1 MAFISETLQM
11 RRLTESGV
19 NIKTTYI
26 VDGTLRYRST
36 DGTCQ
41 DDVHSGIRC
50 RKEYFRQGK
59 LLHTEKIFD
68 SRMEYTYVSGMDEE
82 AQHTCENC
90 GFTGKVKEFVNGCP
104 CCDAASNIDYADKEL
119 GSKHHY
125 DLVLQSPVYRIIT
138 GVVDYIVSFL
148 LCSLWIINTSRTFN
162 GYDVGKIFIYSTIL
176 AMILYY
182 FFYLCDAYA
191 VLGPVRRYKEKQNRR
206 QQEFWTAT
214 GIDKKRFYNN
224 LNYEAGRRYYSRPDV
239 IDYDIMDY
247 TGLQEHVENGI
258 LCVDVELQVR
268 LVYLRGGRITSAY
281 QKDTFS
287 LGHNDRVMTLDSG
300 IHVIKYHKE
309 EAEEGKNYADG
320 KPDYADAFEDNL
332 IFKWDSQI
340 GKDNN
345 SPYMQKVLTAPR
357 KHLLVKKSDAETGF
371 YYMGQFDIVESA
383 DSQKEDNN
391 GKMKPIAKVTMKM
404 HHPVREDLL
413 RYLQSN
419 ISKENEAV

>member
-26 VDGTLRYRST
+26 VDGTLKYRST

-125 DLVLQSPVYRIIT
+125 DLVLQSPVYRIVT
-138 GVVDYIVSFL
+138 GVVDYIISFL

-162 GYDVGKIFIYSTIL
+162 GYDVSKIFIYSTIL

-206 QQEFWTAT
+206 QQEFWTGT

-224 LNYEAGRRYYSRPDV
+224 LNYEAGRRYYSRPNV

-287 LGHNDRVMTLDSG
+287 LSHNDRVMTMDSG
-300 IHVIKYHKE
+300 IHVIKCPKCDANIDVTKGVCEYCGSEIDSLQDIPIDLTLWWSERLKE
-309 EAEEGKNYADG
+309 NLPIILSDLDELPPEADG
-320 KPDYADAFEDNL
+320 VKAVLAPQGIKSLMVVPL
-332 IFKWDSQI
+332 INREGTWGYI
-340 GKDNN
+340 G
-345 SPYMQKVLTAPR
+345 V
-357 KHLLVKKSDAETGF
+357 
-371 YYMGQFDIVESA
+371 DIVG
-383 DSQKEDNN
+383 QYR
-391 GKMKPIAKVTMKM
+391 IW
-404 HHPVREDLL
+404 
-413 RYLQSN
+413 
-419 ISKENEAV
+419 NEADRQWLLSLANIISVCIEV

>member
-125 DLVLQSPVYRIIT
+125 DLVLQSPVYRIVT
-138 GVVDYIVSFL
+138 GVVDYIISFL

-206 QQEFWTAT
+206 QQEFWTGT

-224 LNYEAGRRYYSRPDV
+224 P
-239 IDYDIMDY
+239 
-247 TGLQEHVENGI
+247 
-258 LCVDVELQVR
+258 
-268 LVYLRGGRITSAY
+268 
-281 QKDTFS
+281 
-287 LGHNDRVMTLDSG
+287 
-300 IHVIKYHKE
+300 
-309 EAEEGKNYADG
+309 
-320 KPDYADAFEDNL
+320 ADATIPGRMSL
-332 IFKWDSQI
+332 ITTLWTIPVCRSMWRTAYCAWMWSYRSGWCI
-340 GKDNN
+340 CEVAGSHPHIRRIP
-345 SPYMQKVLTAPR
+345 SPSAT
-357 KHLLVKKSDAETGF
+357 TT
-371 YYMGQFDIVESA
+371 ES
-383 DSQKEDNN
+383 
-391 GKMKPIAKVTMKM
+391 
-404 HHPVREDLL
+404 
-413 RYLQSN
+413 
-419 ISKENEAV
+419 

>member
-41 DDVHSGIRC
+41 DDVYSGIRC

-125 DLVLQSPVYRIIT
+125 DLVLQSPVYRIVT

-206 QQEFWTAT
+206 QQEFWTGT

-224 LNYEAGRRYYSRPDV
+224 LNY
-239 IDYDIMDY
+239 
-247 TGLQEHVENGI
+247 
-258 LCVDVELQVR
+258 
-268 LVYLRGGRITSAY
+268 
-281 QKDTFS
+281 
-287 LGHNDRVMTLDSG
+287 
-300 IHVIKYHKE
+300 
-309 EAEEGKNYADG
+309 
-320 KPDYADAFEDNL
+320 ADATIPGRMSL
-332 IFKWDSQI
+332 ITTLWTIPVCRSMWRMAYCAWMWSCRSDWCICEVAGSHLHI
-340 GKDNN
+340 RRIP
-345 SPYMQKVLTAPR
+345 SPSVT
-357 KHLLVKKSDAETGF
+357 TT
-371 YYMGQFDIVESA
+371 ES
-383 DSQKEDNN
+383 
-391 GKMKPIAKVTMKM
+391 
-404 HHPVREDLL
+404 
-413 RYLQSN
+413 
-419 ISKENEAV
+419 

>member
-148 LCSLWIINTSRTFN
+148 LC
-162 GYDVGKIFIYSTIL
+162 
-176 AMILYY
+176 
-182 FFYLCDAYA
+182 DAYA

-206 QQEFWTAT
+206 QQEFWTGT

-287 LGHNDRVMTLDSG
+287 LSHNDRVMTLDSG
-300 IHVIKYHKE
+300 IHVIKCPKC
-309 EAEEGKNYADG
+309 
-320 KPDYADAFEDNL
+320 DANIDVTKGVCEYCGTE
-332 IFKWDSQI
+332 IDS
-340 GKDNN
+340 
-345 SPYMQKVLTAPR
+345 
-357 KHLLVKKSDAETGF
+357 
-371 YYMGQFDIVESA
+371 
-383 DSQKEDNN
+383 
-391 GKMKPIAKVTMKM
+391 
-404 HHPVREDLL
+404 
-413 RYLQSN
+413 LQEW
-419 ISKENEAV
+419 K

>member
-50 RKEYFRQGK
+50 RKGYFRQGK

-125 DLVLQSPVYRIIT
+125 DLVLQSPVYRIVT
-138 GVVDYIVSFL
+138 GVVDYIISFL

-191 VLGPVRRYKEKQNRR
+191 VLG
-206 QQEFWTAT
+206 
-214 GIDKKRFYNN
+214 
-224 LNYEAGRRYYSRPDV
+224 L
-239 IDYDIMDY
+239 
-247 TGLQEHVENGI
+247 
-258 LCVDVELQVR
+258 
-268 LVYLRGGRITSAY
+268 
-281 QKDTFS
+281 
-287 LGHNDRVMTLDSG
+287 
-300 IHVIKYHKE
+300 
-309 EAEEGKNYADG
+309 
-320 KPDYADAFEDNL
+320 
-332 IFKWDSQI
+332 
-340 GKDNN
+340 
-345 SPYMQKVLTAPR
+345 
-357 KHLLVKKSDAETGF
+357 SDATKKNRTVGSRNS
-371 YYMGQFDIVESA
+371 GPAPASTKSGSI
-383 DSQKEDNN
+383 
-391 GKMKPIAKVTMKM
+391 IT
-404 HHPVREDLL
+404 
-413 RYLQSN
+413 
-419 ISKENEAV
+419 